1 MELSKYIPTLEA
13 VLFAG
18 GEPVPISRLAAAL
31 ELSEEKVEKTAVLL
45 EEKLSGPQ
53 SGIELLRLGD
63 SLQLATKKQYEE
75 PVRTA
80 FELRRSTPLSSAAFE
95 VLAVVAY
102 NQPVTKAYIEQV
114 RGVDCSG
121 VVSSLVL
128 KGLIEECGRLD
139 LPGRPILYGTT
150 DTFLRCFGLENLSA
164 LPPLPEEED
173 PFEKG
178 TAETA
183 EQPTLENFAEK
194 AEGGDL
200 NTTENSEKGE

>member
-1 MELSKYIPTLEA
+1 MS
-13 VLFAG
+13 FA
-18 GEPVPISRLAAAL
+18 A
-31 ELSEEKVEKTAVLL
+31 
-45 EEKLSGPQ
+45 Q
-53 SGIELLRLGD
+53 
-63 SLQLATKKQYEE
+63 
-75 PVRTA
+75 
-80 FELRRSTPLSSAAFE
+80 PLSSAAFE

-121 VVSSLVL
+121 S
-128 KGLIEECGRLD
+128 GF
-139 LPGRPILYGTT
+139 LPRAQRAYRGMRATRPSGRPILYGTT

-164 LPPLPEEED
+164 LPPLPEEEH

-183 EQPTLENFAEK
+183 EQPTLEDFAEK

>member
-80 FELRRSTPLSSAAFE
+80 FELRRSTPLSSA
-95 VLAVVAY
+95 
-102 NQPVTKAYIEQV
+102 YIEQV

-164 LPPLPEEED
+164 LPPLPEEEH

>member
-1 MELSKYIPTLEA
+1 M
-13 VLFAG
+13 
-18 GEPVPISRLAAAL
+18 
-31 ELSEEKVEKTAVLL
+31 
-45 EEKLSGPQ
+45 
-53 SGIELLRLGD
+53 
-63 SLQLATKKQYEE
+63 
-75 PVRTA
+75 
-80 FELRRSTPLSSAAFE
+80 
-95 VLAVVAY
+95 
-102 NQPVTKAYIEQV
+102 
-114 RGVDCSG
+114 
-121 VVSSLVL
+121 VSSLVL

-164 LPPLPEEED
+164 LPPLTEEEH

-183 EQPTLENFAEK
+183 EQPTLEDFAEK